1 MNPNEAQSVDRDE
14 QLGQVLAE
22 WLESAE
28 QGRPPDEREY
38 LGRYP
43 EFRAELAQCIAD
55 WKRFPR
61 PHGASERLP
70 ENGILGDFRI
80 IREVGRGGMGVVYEA
95 EQISL
100 GRRVALKVLPF
111 AATMDPRHLQ
121 RFQNEARAAASLEH
135 PHIVPVYGVGC
146 ERGVHYY
153 AMKFIDGQSLAE
165 VIDEVRKAKD
175 LHHRATE
182 NTEKRQQTVVSS
194 LCSLCL
200 CGSTDF
206 YKSVA
211 ELGIQAAEALEHAHS
226 LGIVHRDI
234 KPANLMIENSPA
246 SSDHSPLTTHHLP
259 KLWITDFGLART
271 AADAG
276 LTMTG
281 DVLGTLRYMSPEQAL
296 AKHGL
301 VDHRTDVYSLG
312 VTLYE
317 LLTGQEAVDG
327 KDREEILNA
336 ITLQEPRSLRTRDA
350 AIPRDLETIVL
361 KAIAKE
367 AVDRYGTARELGED
381 LRNFMESRPL
391 RARRP
396 GPVLRIRKWSQR
408 HRTLVTAAIAFLIL
422 TGAIAIISTGLIW
435 QAYRAQAQAHASE
448 VEARKDEAAKRL
460 EAEAQKLRARA
471 VVNDFYT
478 EVAQKWLANQSQL
491 TELQRALLH
500 KALDFYKE
508 LSQEEGIEPDVHWA
522 TAQAYG
528 RAGEIE
534 QALGQN
540 DGAEQAYRQA
550 IAILEKLH
558 AEFPS
563 EESYRFD
570 LANVSYHL
578 ASLLSSTGH
587 PKEAEPPARRS
598 LEFRQQLAEEFPG
611 KGRYRSNLAVSFQQL
626 GILAHRQGRLED
638 AEQAF
643 RRVLTLTEKLVTEF
657 PADTLYQAQ
666 WVAILKDLCVL
677 LCSRRK
683 ATEAEQLY
691 RQALPLLEKTVAESA
706 SDQQHRGWLADSRLG
721 WAKVVEQ
728 MGRREEAEKLYRQ
741 ALDEYEGLAADFPRI
756 LSYRNSVVV
765 VCNALGSLLMG
776 FSRLEE
782 TESLFRKA
790 LAQSEK
796 LAAEHLSVPD
806 FQSGLGAA
814 LNNLAAILIERRQPR
829 EACELAE
836 RAIRSQMKALAIN
849 AQHPTY
855 RLYLGNHWNTLA
867 VARYR
872 VGDWQATVAAL
883 NESMKWR
890 KGGDS
895 NDWFF
900 LAMAQWR
907 LGDKQKAREWF
918 DKAVQWMDKN
928 EPRDEDLHRYR
939 AEAAALLKINEK
951 PSSKPE

>member
-1 MNPNEAQSVDRDE
+1 
-14 QLGQVLAE
+14 
-22 WLESAE
+22 
-28 QGRPPDEREY
+28 
-38 LGRYP
+38 
-43 EFRAELAQCIAD
+43 
-55 WKRFPR
+55 
-61 PHGASERLP
+61 
-70 ENGILGDFRI
+70 
-80 IREVGRGGMGVVYEA
+80 MGVVYEA

-100 GRRVALKVLPF
+100 ARRVALKVLPF

-135 PHIVPVYGVGC
+135 PHIVPVYAVGC

-153 AMKFIDGQSLAE
+153 AMKFIDGQSLADL
-165 VIDEVRKAKD
+165 IRKQND
-175 LHHRATE
+175 LSEPRPTGNGETSPLPVGRGSDATSPVAATSSTQRAPRDAAAF
-182 NTEKRQQTVVSS
+182 RQI
-194 LCSLCL
+194 
-200 CGSTDF
+200 
-206 YKSVA
+206 A
-211 ELGIQAAEALEHAHS
+211 EWGIQAAEALEHAHS

-234 KPANLMIENSPA
+234 KPANLMLENSPT
-246 SSDHSPLTTHHLP
+246 SSDHSPLTPHHSP

-317 LLTGQEAVDG
+317 LLTGMPAVEG

-336 ITLQEPRSLRTRDA
+336 ITLQEPRSLRSRDA
-350 AIPRDLETIVL
+350 AVPWDLETIVL

-367 AVDRYGTARELGED
+367 PVDRYSTAREFAED

-396 GPVLRIRKWSQR
+396 GPVLRLRKWSQR
-408 HRTLVTAAIAFLIL
+408 HRAFVTGAISFLIL
-422 TGAIAIISTGLIW
+422 TTAIATVSTGLIW
-435 QAYRAQAQAHASE
+435 QAYRAQTEAHDSE

-491 TELQRALLH
+491 TELQRALLV

-508 LSQEEGIEPDVHWA
+508 LSQEEGTEPDVREA

-528 RAGEIE
+528 RVGEIE

-540 DGAEQAYRQA
+540 GGAEDAYRQA

-558 AEFPS
+558 SEFPTA
-563 EESYRFD
+563 ESYQFD
-570 LANVSYHL
+570 LAKASYNL
-578 ASLLSSTGH
+578 ASLLNSTGH
-587 PKEAEPPARRS
+587 PKEAELPARRG
-598 LEFRQQLAEEFPG
+598 LELRKQLAEEFQG
-611 KGRYRSNLAVSFQQL
+611 NGRYRSNLAVSFQQL
-626 GILAHRQGRLED
+626 GILAHRLGRLDD

-643 RRVLTLTEKLVTEF
+643 RRVLTLTEKLVAEF
-657 PADTLYQAQ
+657 PSDTLYQAQ
-666 WVAILKDLCVL
+666 CVTILKDLGLL

-683 ATEAEQLY
+683 TTEADQLY
-691 RQALPLLEKTVAESA
+691 RQALPLLEKTVAASS

-721 WAKVVEQ
+721 WAKIVEQ

-741 ALDEYEGLAADFPRI
+741 ALDDYEGLIADFPLIPR
-756 LSYRNSVVV
+756 YRHSVVV
-765 VCNALGSLLMG
+765 ASNALGSLLMG
-776 FSRLEE
+776 IGRLAE
-782 TESLFRKA
+782 TEAAFRKA

-796 LAAEHLSVPD
+796 LAADHSSEPD

-814 LNNLAAILIERRQPR
+814 LNNLAWVLIEGKQPQEARR
-829 EACELAE
+829 LAE
-836 RAIRSQMKALAIN
+836 RAIACQRKALGIN
-849 AQHPTY
+849 PKHPTY
-855 RLYLGNHWNTLA
+855 LLYLGNHWNTLG
-867 VARYR
+867 VAHCRI
-872 VGDWQATVAAL
+872 GEWQAAVAAL
-883 NESMKWR
+883 NESMKLR
-890 KGGDS
+890 KGGNS

-900 LAMAQWR
+900 LAIAHWR
-907 LGDKQKAREWF
+907 LGDKEQAREWY

-928 EPRDEDLHRYR
+928 EPRDEDLRRYR

-951 PSSKPE
+951 PSSKSE